1 MNRCP
6 LCGALN
12 EEGKDFCKSCN
23 HSLKLEDQV
32 DSPKRFIE
40 VLFGSLFVI
49 YGLFILILNYI
60 KLDSILLE
68 PFMFMLIGAYMIGS
82 SVLLGD
88 YKEKVE
94 LLNIEQKQL
103 KEKIDRLER
112 HINKDN

>member
-6 LCGALN
+6 LCGTLN

-23 HSLKLEDQV
+23 QALNVKNQV
-32 DSPKRFIE
+32 ERPNRFVE

-49 YGLFILILNYI
+49 YGLFLLIVNYI

-68 PFMFMLIGAYMIGS
+68 PFMFILIGAYMIGS

-94 LLNIEQKQL
+94 LMNIEQKQL
-103 KEKIDRLER
+103 KDRIESLEKQVN
-112 HINKDN
+112 HKS